1 MPVRFMKGVYKIKVF
16 QNNISKYPC
25 GFSKERVRVFL
36 LAKKP
41 KLATNY

>member
-1 MPVRFMKGVYKIKVF
+1 MKGVYKIKVF